1 MCKNPS
7 FYKFPGVR
15 TMRNI
20 LATVVKLTEN
30 RVKK

>member
-1 MCKNPS
+1 MCKNPY
-7 FYKFPGVR
+7 FYKFPEVR